1 MANVDQFEAETEL
14 TTERSGLLAAPSQAI
29 SKVRETIDQPGFRR
43 AFPTL
48 LASLTAVAAV
58 ILYISMQKPEM
69 TTLYSSVS
77 ESEKSKI
84 IASLQNMGIEI
95 QVDPVTGDLLVPASV
110 YHQARISLAAQG
122 LPEFSGGGFDSLE
135 NMPLGISRSV
145 EGMKLRQAQEAE
157 LGRSVAEISSIQSAR
172 VHLAIPEKS
181 VFVRDQTPP
190 TASVFVNLKN
200 GRKLN
205 QTQVLAITNL
215 VSSSVPALSP
225 SNVSIIDQFG
235 NLLSNSPDD
244 PDQALA
250 DSQLEYRMR
259 LENIYR
265 NRIQSLVTP
274 IVGSGNVNAQ
284 VNLEID
290 FTRKEVSQE
299 IVDPDTIA
307 IRSEQNSLNVTA
319 KKDAVGI
326 PGAISNEPPQ
336 EAVVNQEQNQ
346 AGLALSNNEN
356 QEEQEKFETKSS
368 TDLKNYEVSKT
379 YETVKNPSNLI
390 TRIDAALLIRDRKVI
405 NPDTGEE
412 TFEPVPAEV
421 ITQVENLVKSALG
434 IKPERGDTL
443 TVTSQ
448 PFVEEFK
455 GFVTKWYEGAWFR
468 SMVEKTLLVLLI
480 GIVALGVVRPML
492 NKILV
497 PTASTNSVMEL
508 YAEAETMAEVAAK
521 RATETEAV
529 EVDEGES
536 LDEIKAKLKPKKKG
550 GISAD
555 MLDTANTYD
564 DKVALRRI
572 ATLET
577 VEPGAIKELER
588 VMKAKFAAN
597 TSLRASQIGGVKAAA
612 KIMNFT
618 KTEMEAR
625 ILNAIK
631 KEDRDLMAEIQ
642 DNMFVFENL
651 GGSDERSFRP
661 F

>member
-1 MANVDQFEAETEL
+1 MANVDQFEAENAINTQ
-14 TTERSGLLAAPSQAI
+14 RNSLLAAPTQALA
-29 SKVRETIDQPGFRR
+29 KVRETIEQPGFRR

-77 ESEKSKI
+77 ETEKSKI
-84 IASLQNMGIEI
+84 IDSLKNMGIEI
-95 QVDPVTGDLLVPASV
+95 QVDPVTGELLVPGNV

-122 LPEFSGGGFDSLE
+122 LPEFSGGGFDALE
-135 NMPLGISRSV
+135 NMPLGVSRSV
-145 EGMKLRQAQEAE
+145 EGVRLRQAQESE
-157 LGRSVAEISSIQSAR
+157 LGKSITEISSIQSAR
-172 VHLAIPEKS
+172 VHLALPEKS

-190 TASVFVNLKN
+190 TASVFISLKN

-215 VSSSVPALSP
+215 VSSSVPAMNP

-235 NLLSNSPDD
+235 NLLSNAPDD

-290 FTRKEVSQE
+290 FTRKEISQE
-299 IVDPDTIA
+299 IVDPNTIA
-307 IRSEQNSLNVTA
+307 KLSEQNSLNVTA

-336 EAVVNQEQNQ
+336 EATVDQEQNQ
-346 AGLALSNNEN
+346 AGLASNEN
-356 QEEQEKFETKSS
+356 QSESEKFETKSS
-368 TDLKNYEVSKT
+368 TNLRNYEVSKT
-379 YETVKNPSNLI
+379 YETVRNPSNLI
-390 TRIDAALLIRDRKVI
+390 TRIDAAILIRDRKVI

-412 TFEPVPAEV
+412 VSEPVPADV
-421 ITQVENLVKSALG
+421 IEQVENLVKSALG
-434 IKPERGDTL
+434 IKQDRGDSL
-443 TVTSQ
+443 TVASQ
-448 PFVEEFK
+448 PFVEEFE
-455 GFVTKWYEGAWFR
+455 GFITKWYEGAWFR
-468 SMVEKTLLVLLI
+468 SIVEKTLLVLLI
-480 GIVALGVVRPML
+480 GVVALGVVRPML

-564 DKVALRRI
+564 DKVALVRI
-572 ATLET
+572 IVTDEAGRVANVFKQLMREDLE
-577 VEPGAIKELER
+577 VLK
-588 VMKAKFAAN
+588 
-597 TSLRASQIGGVKAAA
+597 
-612 KIMNFT
+612 
-618 KTEMEAR
+618 
-625 ILNAIK
+625 
-631 KEDRDLMAEIQ
+631 
-642 DNMFVFENL
+642 
-651 GGSDERSFRP
+651 
-661 F
+661 

>member
-1 MANVDQFEAETEL
+1 MANVDQFEAENAVANQRT
-14 TTERSGLLAAPSQAI
+14 GLLAAPTQAL
-29 SKVRETIDQPGFRR
+29 SRVRETLDQPGFRR

-48 LASLTAVAAV
+48 LASLTAIAAV
-58 ILYISMQKPEM
+58 ILYISMQQPAM

-77 ESEKSKI
+77 EAEKSKI
-84 IASLQNMGIEI
+84 IDSLKNMGIEV
-95 QVDPVTGDLLVPASV
+95 QLDPVTGEILVPGNV

-122 LPEFSGGGFDSLE
+122 LPEYSGGGFDALD

-145 EGMKLRQAQEAE
+145 EGVKLRQAQEAE
-157 LGRSVAEISSIQSAR
+157 LSKSITEISSIQSAR
-172 VHLAIPEKS
+172 VHLALPEKS

-190 TASVFVNLKN
+190 TASVFVSLKN
-200 GRKLN
+200 GRKLD

-215 VSSSVPALSP
+215 VSSSVPAMSP

-235 NLLSNSPDD
+235 NLLSNAPDD

-274 IVGSGNVNAQ
+274 IVGAGNVNAQ

-290 FTRKEVSQE
+290 FTRKEISQE
-299 IVDPDTIA
+299 IVDPDTYA
-307 IRSEQNSLNVTA
+307 TLSEQNSLNVTA
-319 KKDAVGI
+319 KKDSVGI

-336 EAVVNQEQNQ
+336 EATVNQEQNQ
-346 AGLALSNNEN
+346 AGLATNDPAA
-356 QEEQEKFETKSS
+356 EEEKFETKSS
-368 TDLKNYEVSKT
+368 TNLKNYEVSKT

-390 TRIDAALLIRDRKVI
+390 TRIDAALLIRDRKVV
-405 NPDTGEE
+405 NPDTGL
-412 TFEPVPAEV
+412 TAYEPVPQEV

-434 IKPERGDTL
+434 IKQERGDSL

-448 PFVEEFK
+448 PFVEEFE

-468 SMVEKTLLVLLI
+468 SIVEKTLLVLLI
-480 GIVALGVVRPML
+480 GVVALGVVRPML

-536 LDEIKAKLKPKKKG
+536 LDEIKAKLKPKKKAG
-550 GISAD
+550 VSAD

-564 DKVALRRI
+564 DKVALVRI
-572 ATLET
+572 IVTEEASRVANVFKQLMREDLE
-577 VEPGAIKELER
+577 VLK
-588 VMKAKFAAN
+588 
-597 TSLRASQIGGVKAAA
+597 
-612 KIMNFT
+612 
-618 KTEMEAR
+618 
-625 ILNAIK
+625 
-631 KEDRDLMAEIQ
+631 
-642 DNMFVFENL
+642 
-651 GGSDERSFRP
+651 
-661 F
+661 

>member
-205 QTQVLAITNL
+205 QTQVVAITNL

-274 IVGSGNVNAQ
+274 IVGSGNINAQ

-307 IRSEQNSLNVTA
+307 VRSEQNSLNVTA

-336 EAVVNQEQNQ
+336 EATVNQEQNQ

-455 GFVTKWYEGAWFR
+455 GFVTQWYEGAWFR

-564 DKVALRRI
+564 DKVALVRI
-572 ATLET
+572 IVTDEAGRVANVFKQMMREDLE
-577 VEPGAIKELER
+577 VLK
-588 VMKAKFAAN
+588 
-597 TSLRASQIGGVKAAA
+597 
-612 KIMNFT
+612 
-618 KTEMEAR
+618 
-625 ILNAIK
+625 
-631 KEDRDLMAEIQ
+631 
-642 DNMFVFENL
+642 
-651 GGSDERSFRP
+651 
-661 F
+661 

>member
-1 MANVDQFEAETEL
+1 MANVDQFEAENAL
-14 TTERSGLLAAPSQAI
+14 TTERTGFLAAPTQAL
-29 SKVRETIDQPGFRR
+29 SKVRETLDQPGFRR

-48 LASLTAVAAV
+48 LASLTAIAAV
-58 ILYISMQKPEM
+58 ILYVSMQQPTM

-84 IASLQNMGIEI
+84 IDSLKNMGIEV
-95 QVDPVTGDLLVPASV
+95 QLDPVTGEILVPGDV

-122 LPEFSGGGFDSLE
+122 LPEYAGGGFDTLD

-145 EGMKLRQAQEAE
+145 EGVKLRQAQEVE
-157 LGRSVAEISSIQSAR
+157 LSKSITEISSIKSAR
-172 VHLAIPEKS
+172 VHLALPEKS
-181 VFVRDQTPP
+181 VFVRDQMPP
-190 TASVFVNLKN
+190 TASVFVSLKN
-200 GRKLN
+200 GRKLD

-215 VSSSVPALSP
+215 VSSSVPAMSP

-235 NLLSNSPDD
+235 NLLSNAPDD

-250 DSQLEYRMR
+250 DSQLEYRMK

-274 IVGSGNVNAQ
+274 IVGAGNVNAQ

-307 IRSEQNSLNVTA
+307 TLSEQNSLNVTA
-319 KKDAVGI
+319 KKDSVGI

-336 EAVVNQEQNQ
+336 EATVNQQQNQ
-346 AGLALSNNEN
+346 AGVATNEA
-356 QEEQEKFETKSS
+356 QREEDKFETKSS
-368 TDLKNYEVSKT
+368 TNLRNYEVSKT
-379 YETVKNPSNLI
+379 YETVKNPANLI

-405 NPDTGEE
+405 NPDTGLE
-412 TFEPVPAEV
+412 TYEPVPEEV

-434 IKPERGDTL
+434 IKEERGDSL

-448 PFVEEFK
+448 PFVEEFE
-455 GFVTKWYEGAWFR
+455 GFVTKWYEGQWFR
-468 SMVEKTLLVLLI
+468 SIVEKSLLVLLI
-480 GIVALGVVRPML
+480 AVVALGVVRPML

-536 LDEIKAKLKPKKKG
+536 LDEIKAKLKPKKKAG
-550 GISAD
+550 VSAD

-564 DKVALRRI
+564 DKVALVRI
-572 ATLET
+572 IVTEEASRVANVFKQLMREDLE
-577 VEPGAIKELER
+577 VLK
-588 VMKAKFAAN
+588 
-597 TSLRASQIGGVKAAA
+597 
-612 KIMNFT
+612 
-618 KTEMEAR
+618 
-625 ILNAIK
+625 
-631 KEDRDLMAEIQ
+631 
-642 DNMFVFENL
+642 
-651 GGSDERSFRP
+651 
-661 F
+661 

>member
-1 MANVDQFEAETEL
+1 MANVDQFEAENALNTQ
-14 TTERSGLLAAPSQAI
+14 RNGLLAAPTQALA
-29 SKVRETIDQPGFRR
+29 KVRETIEQPGFRR

-69 TTLYSSVS
+69 TTLFSSVS
-77 ESEKSKI
+77 EAEKSKI
-84 IASLQNMGIEI
+84 IDSLKNMGIEI
-95 QVDPVTGDLLVPASV
+95 QVDPVTGELLVPGDV

-145 EGMKLRQAQEAE
+145 EGVRLRQAQEAE
-157 LGRSVAEISSIQSAR
+157 LGRSITEISSIQSAR
-172 VHLAIPEKS
+172 VHLALPEKS

-190 TASVFVNLKN
+190 TASVFVSLKN
-200 GRKLN
+200 GRKLD
-205 QTQVLAITNL
+205 QTQVLAVTNL
-215 VSSSVPALSP
+215 VSSSVPAMNP

-235 NLLSNSPDD
+235 NLLSNAPDD

-284 VNLEID
+284 VNIEID
-290 FTRKEVSQE
+290 FTRKEISQE

-307 IRSEQNSLNVTA
+307 TLSEQNSLNVTA

-336 EAVVNQEQNQ
+336 EAAVNQEQNQ
-346 AGLALSNNEN
+346 AGLASNDN
-356 QEEQEKFETKSS
+356 QSEPEKFETKSS
-368 TDLKNYEVSKT
+368 TNLKNYEVSKT
-379 YETVKNPSNLI
+379 YETVRNSSNLI
-390 TRIDAALLIRDRKVI
+390 TRIDAAILIRDRKVI

-412 TFEPVPAEV
+412 VSEPVPAEV

-434 IKPERGDTL
+434 IKQDRGDSL
-443 TVTSQ
+443 TVSSQ
-448 PFVEEFK
+448 PFVEEFD
-455 GFVTKWYEGAWFR
+455 GFVSKWYEGAWFR
-468 SMVEKTLLVLLI
+468 SIVEKTLLVLLI
-480 GIVALGVVRPML
+480 GVVALGVVRPML

-564 DKVALRRI
+564 DKVALVRI
-572 ATLET
+572 IVTDEAGRVANVFKQLMREDLE
-577 VEPGAIKELER
+577 VLK
-588 VMKAKFAAN
+588 
-597 TSLRASQIGGVKAAA
+597 
-612 KIMNFT
+612 
-618 KTEMEAR
+618 
-625 ILNAIK
+625 
-631 KEDRDLMAEIQ
+631 
-642 DNMFVFENL
+642 
-651 GGSDERSFRP
+651 
-661 F
+661 

>member
-1 MANVDQFEAETEL
+1 MANVDQFEDENVVATQR
-14 TTERSGLLAAPSQAI
+14 TGLLAAPTQAL
-29 SKVRETIDQPGFRR
+29 SKVRETLDQPGFRR

-48 LASLTAVAAV
+48 LATLTAVAAI
-58 ILYISMQKPEM
+58 ILYISMQQPSM

-77 ESEKSKI
+77 EAEKSKI
-84 IASLQNMGIEI
+84 INSLKNMGIEV
-95 QVDPVTGDLLVPASV
+95 QLDPATGEILVPGNV

-122 LPEFSGGGFDSLE
+122 LPEYSGGGFDALD

-145 EGMKLRQAQEAE
+145 EGLKLRQAQEVE
-157 LGRSVAEISSIQSAR
+157 LSKSITEISSIQSAR
-172 VHLAIPEKS
+172 VHLALPEKS

-200 GRKLN
+200 GRKLD

-215 VSSSVPALSP
+215 VSSSVPAMSP

-235 NLLSNSPDD
+235 NLLSNAPDD

-250 DSQLEYRMR
+250 DSQLEYRMK

-265 NRIQSLVTP
+265 NRIHSLVTP
-274 IVGSGNVNAQ
+274 IVGAGNVNAQ

-290 FTRKEVSQE
+290 FTRKEISQE
-299 IVDPDTIA
+299 IVDPDTVA
-307 IRSEQNSLNVTA
+307 TLSEQNSLNVTA
-319 KKDAVGI
+319 KKDSVGI

-336 EAVVNQEQNQ
+336 EATVNQEQNQ
-346 AGLALSNNEN
+346 AGLAANNAQGEG
-356 QEEQEKFETKSS
+356 EEFETKSS
-368 TDLKNYEVSKT
+368 TNLKNYEVSKT

-390 TRIDAALLIRDRKVI
+390 TRIDAALLIRDRKVV
-405 NPDTGEE
+405 NPDTGLEV
-412 TFEPVPAEV
+412 FEPVPQEV

-434 IKPERGDTL
+434 IKQERGDSL

-448 PFVEEFK
+448 PFVEEFD
-455 GFVTKWYEGAWFR
+455 GFVTKWYEGVWFR
-468 SMVEKTLLVLLI
+468 SIVEKTLLVLLI
-480 GIVALGVVRPML
+480 GVVALGVVRPML

-536 LDEIKAKLKPKKKG
+536 LDEIKAKLKPKKKAG
-550 GISAD
+550 VSAD

-564 DKVALRRI
+564 DKVALVRI
-572 ATLET
+572 IVTEEASRVANVFKQLMREDLE
-577 VEPGAIKELER
+577 V
-588 VMKAKFAAN
+588 
-597 TSLRASQIGGVKAAA
+597 VK
-612 KIMNFT
+612 
-618 KTEMEAR
+618 
-625 ILNAIK
+625 
-631 KEDRDLMAEIQ
+631 
-642 DNMFVFENL
+642 
-651 GGSDERSFRP
+651 
-661 F
+661 

>member
-1 MANVDQFEAETEL
+1 MANVDQFEAETAQD
-14 TTERSGLLAAPSQAI
+14 TQRTSLLAAPTQALA
-29 SKVRETIDQPGFRR
+29 KVRETMEQPGFRR

-77 ESEKSKI
+77 ETEKSKI
-84 IASLQNMGIEI
+84 IDSLQNMGIEI
-95 QVDPVTGDLLVPASV
+95 QLDPATGELMVPTNV

-122 LPEFSGGGFDSLE
+122 LPEYSGGSFGSLE

-145 EGMKLRQAQEAE
+145 EGLKLRQAQEAE
-157 LGRSVAEISSIQSAR
+157 LGKSITEISSIQSAR
-172 VHLAIPEKS
+172 VHLALPEKS

-190 TASVFVNLKN
+190 TASVFVSLKN
-200 GRKLN
+200 GRKID

-215 VSSSVPALSP
+215 VSSSVPAMSP

-265 NRIQSLVTP
+265 NRIKSLVTP
-274 IVGSGNVNAQ
+274 IVGSGNINAQ
-284 VNLEID
+284 VNIEID
-290 FTRKEVSQE
+290 FTRKEISQE
-299 IVDPDTIA
+299 IVDPDTTA
-307 IRSEQNSLNVTA
+307 TLSEQNSLNVTA

-326 PGAISNEPPQ
+326 PGAIANEPPQ
-336 EAVVNQEQNQ
+336 EATVNQEQNQ
-346 AGLALSNNEN
+346 AGLAAQVGTGN
-356 QEEQEKFETKSS
+356 QVEEEKFETKSS
-368 TDLKNYEVSKT
+368 TNLKNYEVSKT
-379 YETVKNPSNLI
+379 YETVKNSSNLI
-390 TRIDAALLIRDRKVI
+390 TRIDAALLIRDRTVI
-405 NPDTGEE
+405 SPDTGEE
-412 TFEPVPAEV
+412 ISEPVSAEV

-434 IKPERGDTL
+434 IKPERGDSL

-448 PFVEEFK
+448 PFVEEFQ
-455 GFVTKWYEGAWFR
+455 GFVTKWYEGVWFR
-468 SMVEKTLLVLLI
+468 SIVEKTLLVLLI
-480 GIVALGVVRPML
+480 GVVALGVVRPML

-497 PTASTNSVMEL
+497 PTASTNSVVEL
-508 YAEAETMAEVAAK
+508 YAEAETMAAVAAK

-564 DKVALRRI
+564 DKVALVRI
-572 ATLET
+572 IVTDEAGRVANVFKQLMREDLE
-577 VEPGAIKELER
+577 VLK
-588 VMKAKFAAN
+588 
-597 TSLRASQIGGVKAAA
+597 
-612 KIMNFT
+612 
-618 KTEMEAR
+618 
-625 ILNAIK
+625 
-631 KEDRDLMAEIQ
+631 
-642 DNMFVFENL
+642 
-651 GGSDERSFRP
+651 
-661 F
+661 

>member
-1 MANVDQFEAETEL
+1 MANVDQFEAETAQD
-14 TTERSGLLAAPSQAI
+14 TQRTSLLAAPTQALA
-29 SKVRETIDQPGFRR
+29 KVRETMEQPGFRR

-77 ESEKSKI
+77 ETEKSKI
-84 IASLQNMGIEI
+84 IDSLQNMGIEI
-95 QVDPVTGDLLVPASV
+95 QLDPATGELMVPTTV

-122 LPEFSGGGFDSLE
+122 LPEYSGGGFGSLE
-135 NMPLGISRSV
+135 NMPLGVSRSV
-145 EGMKLRQAQEAE
+145 EGLKLRQAQEAE
-157 LGRSVAEISSIQSAR
+157 LGKSITEISSIQSAR
-172 VHLAIPEKS
+172 VHLALPEKS

-200 GRKLN
+200 GRKLD
-205 QTQVLAITNL
+205 QAQVLAITNL
-215 VSSSVPALSP
+215 VSSSVPAMSP

-265 NRIQSLVTP
+265 NRIKSLVTP
-274 IVGSGNVNAQ
+274 IVGSGNINAQ
-284 VNLEID
+284 VNIEID
-290 FTRKEVSQE
+290 FTRKEISQE

-307 IRSEQNSLNVTA
+307 TLSEQNSLNVTA

-326 PGAISNEPPQ
+326 PGAIANEPPQ
-336 EAVVNQEQNQ
+336 EATVNQEQNQ
-346 AGLALSNNEN
+346 AGLAAQVGTGN
-356 QEEQEKFETKSS
+356 QVEEEKFETKSS
-368 TDLKNYEVSKT
+368 TNLKNYEVSKT
-379 YETVKNPSNLI
+379 YETVKNSSNLI
-390 TRIDAALLIRDRKVI
+390 TRIDAALLIRDRTVI
-405 NPDTGEE
+405 SPDTGEE
-412 TFEPVPAEV
+412 ISEPVSAEV

-434 IKPERGDTL
+434 IKPERGDSL

-448 PFVEEFK
+448 PFVEEFQ
-455 GFVTKWYEGAWFR
+455 GFVTKWYEGVWFR
-468 SMVEKTLLVLLI
+468 SIVEKTLLVLLI
-480 GIVALGVVRPML
+480 GVVALGVVRPML

-497 PTASTNSVMEL
+497 PTASTNSVVEL
-508 YAEAETMAEVAAK
+508 YAEAETMAAVAAK

-564 DKVALRRI
+564 DKVALVRI
-572 ATLET
+572 IVTDEAGRVANVFKQLMREDLE
-577 VEPGAIKELER
+577 VLK
-588 VMKAKFAAN
+588 
-597 TSLRASQIGGVKAAA
+597 
-612 KIMNFT
+612 
-618 KTEMEAR
+618 
-625 ILNAIK
+625 
-631 KEDRDLMAEIQ
+631 
-642 DNMFVFENL
+642 
-651 GGSDERSFRP
+651 
-661 F
+661 

>member
-122 LPEFSGGGFDSLE
+122 LPEFSGGGFDALE

-244 PDQALA
+244 PDQELA

-284 VNLEID
+284 VNIEID

-307 IRSEQNSLNVTA
+307 VRSEQNSLNVTA

-421 ITQVENLVKSALG
+421 ITQVENLIKSALG

-564 DKVALRRI
+564 DKVALVRI
-572 ATLET
+572 IVTDEAGRVANVFKQMMREDLE
-577 VEPGAIKELER
+577 VLK
-588 VMKAKFAAN
+588 
-597 TSLRASQIGGVKAAA
+597 
-612 KIMNFT
+612 
-618 KTEMEAR
+618 
-625 ILNAIK
+625 
-631 KEDRDLMAEIQ
+631 
-642 DNMFVFENL
+642 
-651 GGSDERSFRP
+651 
-661 F
+661 

>member
-1 MANVDQFEAETEL
+1 MSSRFT
-14 TTERSGLLAAPSQAI
+14 
-29 SKVRETIDQPGFRR
+29 RR

-48 LASLTAVAAV
+48 LASLTAVAEV
-58 ILYISMQKPEM
+58 ILYISMQKPAM
-69 TTLYSSVS
+69 TTLYSSLA

-299 IVDPDTIA
+299 LVDPDTIA

-564 DKVALRRI
+564 DKVALVRI
-572 ATLET
+572 IVTDEAGRVANVFKQMMREDLE
-577 VEPGAIKELER
+577 VLK
-588 VMKAKFAAN
+588 
-597 TSLRASQIGGVKAAA
+597 
-612 KIMNFT
+612 
-618 KTEMEAR
+618 
-625 ILNAIK
+625 
-631 KEDRDLMAEIQ
+631 
-642 DNMFVFENL
+642 
-651 GGSDERSFRP
+651 
-661 F
+661 

>member
-69 TTLYSSVS
+69 TTLYSSLA

-244 PDQALA
+244 PDQELA

-284 VNLEID
+284 VNIEID

-307 IRSEQNSLNVTA
+307 VRSEQNSLNVTA

-346 AGLALSNNEN
+346 AGLALSSNEN

-564 DKVALRRI
+564 DKVALVRMIVTDEAGRV
-572 ATLET
+572 ANVFKQMMRDDLELL
-577 VEPGAIKELER
+577 K
-588 VMKAKFAAN
+588 
-597 TSLRASQIGGVKAAA
+597 
-612 KIMNFT
+612 
-618 KTEMEAR
+618 
-625 ILNAIK
+625 
-631 KEDRDLMAEIQ
+631 
-642 DNMFVFENL
+642 
-651 GGSDERSFRP
+651 
-661 F
+661 

>member
-205 QTQVLAITNL
+205 QTQVVAITNL

-274 IVGSGNVNAQ
+274 IVGSGNINAQ

-307 IRSEQNSLNVTA
+307 VRSEQNSLNVTA

-336 EAVVNQEQNQ
+336 EATVNQEQNQ

-356 QEEQEKFETKSS
+356 KEEQEKFETKSS

-455 GFVTKWYEGAWFR
+455 GFVTQWYEGAWFR

-564 DKVALRRI
+564 DKVALVRI
-572 ATLET
+572 IVTDEAGRVANVFKQMMREDLE
-577 VEPGAIKELER
+577 VLK
-588 VMKAKFAAN
+588 
-597 TSLRASQIGGVKAAA
+597 
-612 KIMNFT
+612 
-618 KTEMEAR
+618 
-625 ILNAIK
+625 
-631 KEDRDLMAEIQ
+631 
-642 DNMFVFENL
+642 
-651 GGSDERSFRP
+651 
-661 F
+661 

>member
-1 MANVDQFEAETEL
+1 MANVDQFEAENALNTQ
-14 TTERSGLLAAPSQAI
+14 RNGLLAAPTQALA
-29 SKVRETIDQPGFRR
+29 KVRETIEQPGFRR

-69 TTLYSSVS
+69 TTLFSSVS
-77 ESEKSKI
+77 EAEKSKI
-84 IASLQNMGIEI
+84 IDSLKNMGIEI
-95 QVDPVTGDLLVPASV
+95 QVDPVTGELLVPGDV

-145 EGMKLRQAQEAE
+145 EGVRLRQAQEAE
-157 LGRSVAEISSIQSAR
+157 LGKSITEISSIQSAR
-172 VHLAIPEKS
+172 VHLALPEKS

-190 TASVFVNLKN
+190 TASVFVSLKN
-200 GRKLN
+200 GRKLD
-205 QTQVLAITNL
+205 QTQVLAVTNL
-215 VSSSVPALSP
+215 VSSSVPAMNP

-235 NLLSNSPDD
+235 NLLSNAPDD

-284 VNLEID
+284 VNIEID
-290 FTRKEVSQE
+290 FTRKEISQE
-299 IVDPDTIA
+299 IVDPDTVA
-307 IRSEQNSLNVTA
+307 TLSEQNSLNVTA

-336 EAVVNQEQNQ
+336 EAAVNQEQNQ
-346 AGLALSNNEN
+346 AGLASNDN
-356 QEEQEKFETKSS
+356 QSEPEKFETKSS
-368 TDLKNYEVSKT
+368 TNLKNYEVSKT
-379 YETVKNPSNLI
+379 YETVKNSSNLI
-390 TRIDAALLIRDRKVI
+390 TRIDAAILIRDRKVI

-412 TFEPVPAEV
+412 VSEPVPAEV

-434 IKPERGDTL
+434 IKQDRGDSL
-443 TVTSQ
+443 TVSSQ
-448 PFVEEFK
+448 PFVEEFD
-455 GFVTKWYEGAWFR
+455 GFVSKWYEGAWFR
-468 SMVEKTLLVLLI
+468 SIVEKTLLVLLI
-480 GIVALGVVRPML
+480 GVVALGVVRPML

-564 DKVALRRI
+564 DKVALVRI
-572 ATLET
+572 IVTDEAGRVANVFKQLMREDLE
-577 VEPGAIKELER
+577 VLK
-588 VMKAKFAAN
+588 
-597 TSLRASQIGGVKAAA
+597 
-612 KIMNFT
+612 
-618 KTEMEAR
+618 
-625 ILNAIK
+625 
-631 KEDRDLMAEIQ
+631 
-642 DNMFVFENL
+642 
-651 GGSDERSFRP
+651 
-661 F
+661 

>member
-1 MANVDQFEAETEL
+1 MANVDQFEDENVVATQR
-14 TTERSGLLAAPSQAI
+14 TGLLAAPTQAL
-29 SKVRETIDQPGFRR
+29 SKVRETLDQPGFRR

-48 LASLTAVAAV
+48 LATLTAVAAI
-58 ILYISMQKPEM
+58 ILYISMQQPSM

-77 ESEKSKI
+77 EAEKSKI
-84 IASLQNMGIEI
+84 INSLKNMGIEV
-95 QVDPVTGDLLVPASV
+95 QLDPATGEILVPGNV

-122 LPEFSGGGFDSLE
+122 LPEYSGGGFDALD

-145 EGMKLRQAQEAE
+145 EGLKLRQAQEVE
-157 LGRSVAEISSIQSAR
+157 LSKSITEISSIQSAR
-172 VHLAIPEKS
+172 VHLALPEKS

-200 GRKLN
+200 GRKLD

-215 VSSSVPALSP
+215 VSSSVPAMSP

-235 NLLSNSPDD
+235 NLLSNAPDD

-250 DSQLEYRMR
+250 DSQLEYRMK

-274 IVGSGNVNAQ
+274 IVGAGNVNAQ

-290 FTRKEVSQE
+290 FTRKEISQE
-299 IVDPDTIA
+299 IVDPDTVA
-307 IRSEQNSLNVTA
+307 TLSEQNSLNVTA
-319 KKDAVGI
+319 KKDSVGI

-336 EAVVNQEQNQ
+336 EATVNQEQNQ
-346 AGLALSNNEN
+346 AGLAANNAQGEG
-356 QEEQEKFETKSS
+356 EEFETKSS
-368 TDLKNYEVSKT
+368 TNLKNYEVSKT

-390 TRIDAALLIRDRKVI
+390 TRIDAALLIRDRKVV
-405 NPDTGEE
+405 NPDTGLEV
-412 TFEPVPAEV
+412 FEPVPQEV

-434 IKPERGDTL
+434 IKQERGDSL

-448 PFVEEFK
+448 PFVEEFD
-455 GFVTKWYEGAWFR
+455 GFVTKWYEGVWFR
-468 SMVEKTLLVLLI
+468 SIVEKTLLVLLI
-480 GIVALGVVRPML
+480 GVVALGVVRPML

-536 LDEIKAKLKPKKKG
+536 LDEIKAKLKPKKKAG
-550 GISAD
+550 VSAD

-564 DKVALRRI
+564 DKVALVRI
-572 ATLET
+572 IVTEEASRVANVFKQLMREDLE
-577 VEPGAIKELER
+577 V
-588 VMKAKFAAN
+588 
-597 TSLRASQIGGVKAAA
+597 VK
-612 KIMNFT
+612 
-618 KTEMEAR
+618 
-625 ILNAIK
+625 
-631 KEDRDLMAEIQ
+631 
-642 DNMFVFENL
+642 
-651 GGSDERSFRP
+651 
-661 F
+661 